1 MVSSFAGVVVWLW
14 FKVRKSIKDSGM
26 TLAKPHFSFWI
37 FAAVG
42 LLWNLMGCLNYIM
55 QANADVVAQ
64 MPELYQAIIAAR
76 PAWATAAFAIAVFGG
91 AVGCI
96 LLLLRRRV
104 ASAAFV
110 VSLIAIAGHSVF
122 TLRVAG
128 VTPSLVLVVLV
139 GVALLWYSSIARRSG
154 WLG

>member
-1 MVSSFAGVVVWLW
+1 
-14 FKVRKSIKDSGM
+14 M

-128 VTPSLVLVVLV
+128 VTPSLGLVVLV
-139 GVALLWYSSIARRSG
+139 GVAWLWYTSIARRSG

>member
-1 MVSSFAGVVVWLW
+1 
-14 FKVRKSIKDSGM
+14 M

-37 FAAVG
+37 IAAVG

-55 QANADVVAQ
+55 QANVDAVAQ

-139 GVALLWYSSIARRSG
+139 GVALLWYTSIARRSG

>member
-1 MVSSFAGVVVWLW
+1 
-14 FKVRKSIKDSGM
+14 M

-37 FAAVG
+37 IAAVG

-55 QANADVVAQ
+55 QANADAVAQ
-64 MPELYQAIIAAR
+64 MPELYQAIIAVR

-139 GVALLWYSSIARRSG
+139 GVALLWYTSIARRSG

>member
-1 MVSSFAGVVVWLW
+1 
-14 FKVRKSIKDSGM
+14 
-26 TLAKPHFSFWI
+26 
-37 FAAVG
+37 
-42 LLWNLMGCLNYIM
+42 MGCLNYIM

-122 TLRVAG
+122 TLRVVG
-128 VTPSLVLVVLV
+128 VAPSLVLVVLV
-139 GVALLWYSSIARRSG
+139 GVALLWYTSIARRSG

>member
-1 MVSSFAGVVVWLW
+1 
-14 FKVRKSIKDSGM
+14 M

-139 GVALLWYSSIARRSG
+139 GVALLWYTSIARRSG

>member
-1 MVSSFAGVVVWLW
+1 
-14 FKVRKSIKDSGM
+14 M

-37 FAAVG
+37 IAAVG

-55 QANADVVAQ
+55 QANADAVAQ

-122 TLRVAG
+122 TLRLAG

-139 GVALLWYSSIARRSG
+139 GVALLWYTSIARRSG

>member
-1 MVSSFAGVVVWLW
+1 
-14 FKVRKSIKDSGM
+14 M

-55 QANADVVAQ
+55 LANADVVGQ

-104 ASAAFV
+104 AAAAFV

-139 GVALLWYSSIARRSG
+139 GVALLWYTSIARRSG

>member
-1 MVSSFAGVVVWLW
+1 
-14 FKVRKSIKDSGM
+14 M

-55 QANADVVAQ
+55 QANADVVGQ

-128 VTPSLVLVVLV
+128 LTPSLVLVVLV
-139 GVALLWYSSIARRSG
+139 GVALLWYTSIARRSG

>member
-1 MVSSFAGVVVWLW
+1 
-14 FKVRKSIKDSGM
+14 M

-55 QANADVVAQ
+55 LANADVVGQ

-96 LLLLRRRV
+96 LLLLRCRV
-104 ASAAFV
+104 AAAAFV

-139 GVALLWYSSIARRSG
+139 GVALLWYTSIARRSG

>member
-1 MVSSFAGVVVWLW
+1 
-14 FKVRKSIKDSGM
+14 M

-55 QANADVVAQ
+55 QANADVVGQ

-76 PAWATAAFAIAVFGG
+76 PAWATAAFAFAVFGG

-104 ASAAFV
+104 AAAAFV

-139 GVALLWYSSIARRSG
+139 GVALLWYTSIARRSG

>member
-1 MVSSFAGVVVWLW
+1 
-14 FKVRKSIKDSGM
+14 M

-64 MPELYQAIIAAR
+64 MPELYQEIIAAR

>member
-1 MVSSFAGVVVWLW
+1 
-14 FKVRKSIKDSGM
+14 M

-91 AVGCI
+91 A
-96 LLLLRRRV
+96 
-104 ASAAFV
+104 
-110 VSLIAIAGHSVF
+110 
-122 TLRVAG
+122 AG

-139 GVALLWYSSIARRSG
+139 GVALLWYTSIARRSG

>member
-1 MVSSFAGVVVWLW
+1 
-14 FKVRKSIKDSGM
+14 M

-37 FAAVG
+37 IAAVG

-55 QANADVVAQ
+55 QANADAVAQ

-139 GVALLWYSSIARRSG
+139 GVALLWYTSIARRSG

>member
-1 MVSSFAGVVVWLW
+1 
-14 FKVRKSIKDSGM
+14 M

-128 VTPSLVLVVLV
+128 VAPSLVLVVLV
-139 GVALLWYSSIARRSG
+139 GVALLWYTSIARRSG

>member
-1 MVSSFAGVVVWLW
+1 
-14 FKVRKSIKDSGM
+14 M

-110 VSLIAIAGHSVF
+110 VSLIATAGQSVF
-122 TLRVAG
+122 TLRLAG
-128 VTPSLVLVVLV
+128 AAPSLVMVVLV

>member
-1 MVSSFAGVVVWLW
+1 
-14 FKVRKSIKDSGM
+14 M

-55 QANADVVAQ
+55 QANADAVAQ

-139 GVALLWYSSIARRSG
+139 GVALLWYTSIARRSG

>member
-1 MVSSFAGVVVWLW
+1 
-14 FKVRKSIKDSGM
+14 M

-55 QANADVVAQ
+55 LANADVVGQ

-104 ASAAFV
+104 AAAAFV

-128 VTPSLVLVVLV
+128 VTPSLVLFVLV
-139 GVALLWYSSIARRSG
+139 GVALLWYTSIARRSG

>member
-1 MVSSFAGVVVWLW
+1 LLAWRYGFGLR
-14 FKVRKSIKDSGM
+14 FRKPNKDNGM

-37 FAAVG
+37 IAAVG

-55 QANADVVAQ
+55 QANADAVAQ

-122 TLRVAG
+122 TLRLAG
-128 VTPSLVLVVLV
+128 AAPSLVMVVLV

>member
-1 MVSSFAGVVVWLW
+1 
-14 FKVRKSIKDSGM
+14 M

-55 QANADVVAQ
+55 QANADVVGQ

-139 GVALLWYSSIARRSG
+139 GVAWLWYTSIARRSG

>member
-1 MVSSFAGVVVWLW
+1 
-14 FKVRKSIKDSGM
+14 M

-76 PAWATAAFAIAVFGG
+76 PAWATAAFAIAVFGRSDVSCCCCV
-91 AVGCI
+91 AAWRR
-96 LLLLRRRV
+96 LRL
-104 ASAAFV
+104 SC
-110 VSLIAIAGHSVF
+110 
-122 TLRVAG
+122 
-128 VTPSLVLVVLV
+128 P
-139 GVALLWYSSIARRSG
+139 
-154 WLG
+154 

>member
-1 MVSSFAGVVVWLW
+1 
-14 FKVRKSIKDSGM
+14 M

-55 QANADVVAQ
+55 QANADVVGQ

-104 ASAAFV
+104 AAAAFV

-139 GVALLWYSSIARRSG
+139 GVALLWYTSIARRSG